1 MIFGAGQGQGES
13 ETGRLE
19 AFSDGVLAVIITI
32 MALELKAPEGETFHS
47 LRDRLPAL
55 LFYILSF
62 TFVGIYWNNHHHLL
76 RAARRISAGV
86 MWANLHLLFW
96 LSLIPVLTEWVGE
109 HHTKTAPAA
118 TYGVVGLGS
127 AVAFTILV
135 QAIIRADG
143 SSSLVATAIG
153 SDTRLAAGVCGRDRA
168 GVRVPVDLLRSVRR
182 GGGDVVHPRP
192 PPQPGEHGRLRRLI
206 PRAGPAALHRVA
218 PSSQSAMLRA
228 RTGIGSEPWS
238 STAAWNAG
246 SENAGPSR
254 CLASSLIR
262 RISSLPVR

>member
-19 AFSDGVLAVIITI
+19 AFSDGVIAVIITI
-32 MALELKAPEGETFHS
+32 MALELRPPEEPTFHS

-86 MWANLHLLFW
+86 MWSNLHLLFW
-96 LSLIPVLTEWVGE
+96 LSLIPVTTEWVGE
-109 HHTKTAPAA
+109 HHMKTAPAA
-118 TYGVVGLGS
+118 TYGIVGLGS

-153 SDTRLAAGVCGRDRA
+153 SDTKGRVSLLAYAAATVLA
-168 GVRVPVDLLRSVRR
+168 FVSPWITYALFVAVAVMWFVPD
-182 GGGDVVHPRP
+182 
-192 PPQPGEHGRLRRLI
+192 RRLS
-206 PRAGPAALHRVA
+206 R
-218 PSSQSAMLRA
+218 PSPDAV
-228 RTGIGSEPWS
+228 T
-238 STAAWNAG
+238 
-246 SENAGPSR
+246 
-254 CLASSLIR
+254 
-262 RISSLPVR
+262 

>member
-32 MALELKAPEGETFHS
+32 MALELKPPEDGTFRS
-47 LRDRLPAL
+47 LHARLPAL

-86 MWANLHLLFW
+86 MWSNLHLLFW

-109 HHTKTAPAA
+109 HHTETAPAA

-135 QAIIRADG
+135 RAIIRADG

-153 SDTRLAAGVCGRDRA
+153 SDTKGRVSLLAYAAATVLAFVSPWITYALFVAVAVMWFIPD
-168 GVRVPVDLLRSVRR
+168 
-182 GGGDVVHPRP
+182 
-192 PPQPGEHGRLRRLI
+192 RRLN
-206 PRAGPAALHRVA
+206 RA
-218 PSSQSAMLRA
+218 
-228 RTGIGSEPWS
+228 
-238 STAAWNAG
+238 STDA
-246 SENAGPSR
+246 
-254 CLASSLIR
+254 
-262 RISSLPVR
+262 

>member
-19 AFSDGVLAVIITI
+19 AFSDGVIAVIITI
-32 MALELKAPEGETFHS
+32 MALELKPPEDPTFDS
-47 LRDRLPAL
+47 LRHRLPAL

-86 MWANLHLLFW
+86 MWSNLHLLFW

-109 HHTKTAPAA
+109 HHASTAPAA
-118 TYGVVGLGS
+118 TYGIVGLGS

-135 QAIIRADG
+135 RAIIRADG

-153 SDTRLAAGVCGRDRA
+153 SDTKGRVSLLAYAAATVLAFVSPWITYALFVAVAVMWFIPDRRFSQA
-168 GVRVPVDLLRSVRR
+168 SP
-182 GGGDVVHPRP
+182 DV
-192 PPQPGEHGRLRRLI
+192 
-206 PRAGPAALHRVA
+206 
-218 PSSQSAMLRA
+218 
-228 RTGIGSEPWS
+228 
-238 STAAWNAG
+238 
-246 SENAGPSR
+246 
-254 CLASSLIR
+254 
-262 RISSLPVR
+262 

>member
-32 MALELKAPEGETFHS
+32 MALELKAPEGADFHS

-55 LFYILSF
+55 LIYILSF

-86 MWANLHLLFW
+86 MWSNLHLLFW

-109 HHTKTAPAA
+109 NHTKTAPAA
-118 TYGVVGLGS
+118 TYGVMGLGA

-135 QAIIRADG
+135 RGRNSGPDAGLAPVRTDAAFARA
-143 SSSLVATAIG
+143 
-153 SDTRLAAGVCGRDRA
+153 RPRRRAAG
-168 GVRVPVDLLRSVRR
+168 
-182 GGGDVVHPRP
+182 GGGCSSRS
-192 PPQPGEHGRLRRLI
+192 RR
-206 PRAGPAALHRVA
+206 
-218 PSSQSAMLRA
+218 
-228 RTGIGSEPWS
+228 
-238 STAAWNAG
+238 
-246 SENAGPSR
+246 
-254 CLASSLIR
+254 R
-262 RISSLPVR
+262 RS

>member
-19 AFSDGVLAVIITI
+19 AFSDGVIAVIITI
-32 MALELKAPEGETFHS
+32 MALELKPPEEPTFDS
-47 LRDRLPAL
+47 LRHRLPAL

-86 MWANLHLLFW
+86 MWSNLHLLFW

-109 HHTKTAPAA
+109 HPAKTAPAA
-118 TYGVVGLGS
+118 TYGIVGLGS

-135 QAIIRADG
+135 RAIIRADG

-153 SDTRLAAGVCGRDRA
+153 SDTKGRVSLLAYAAATVLAFVSPWITYALFVAVAVMWFIPDRRFSQV
-168 GVRVPVDLLRSVRR
+168 GP
-182 GGGDVVHPRP
+182 DV
-192 PPQPGEHGRLRRLI
+192 
-206 PRAGPAALHRVA
+206 
-218 PSSQSAMLRA
+218 
-228 RTGIGSEPWS
+228 
-238 STAAWNAG
+238 
-246 SENAGPSR
+246 
-254 CLASSLIR
+254 
-262 RISSLPVR
+262 